1 MSELKVLKLVP
12 IAEAQ
17 AAAAAAAD
25 KAAAAEKKRGTLITS
40 RLVPRPAPKPVA
52 PVEPTPALKLEV
64 QQEPKRTA
72 PPVTQP
78 LRVNEPRR
86 GNKKKRSA
94 SPQAQP
100 VRGERPRLSRE
111 EMVDLYRTMYLS
123 RKLDDKEIQLK
134 NQNKI
139 FFQISGAGHEAILV
153 AAGKLL
159 KPGHDWFYPYYRDRA
174 LCLQLGMTPLEQL
187 LSAVG
192 AEADPNSHGRQ
203 MPSHWGH
210 TKLNIVSQ
218 SSPTGTQLLQAVG
231 CAEAAYRFKLIK
243 ELRSRAS
250 NFRKDEV
257 VYVSIGDGTTSEGEF
272 WEALN
277 TACNL
282 KLPVLFL
289 VEDNGYAISV
299 PVEVQTAGG
308 DVSRLV
314 EKFPNL
320 YLQRCDGTDMLQSLD
335 TMHRAVQYCRSR
347 RGPALIHAKVIRP
360 YSHSL
365 SDDERLYRS
374 EDERAADALRDPVK
388 RFGQLLID
396 ENIADDEQLQKL
408 NADVDALVNEAAD
421 EALASPQPAPETAKL
436 YVYSPDVDPTAKEFD
451 TEEGA
456 ELSGNPGTMV
466 DLINRCLH
474 TEMARDPRI
483 VVFGEDVADCSRE
496 ESLEKVKGK
505 GGVFKVTANLQ
516 RKFGSAR
523 VFNSPLAEANIV
535 GRAIG
540 MATRGLKPVVEIQF
554 FDYIWPAMHQIRNE
568 LAVLRWR
575 SSNDWKSPV
584 VMRVPVGGYL
594 KGGAVYHSQSGVSTF
609 TQIPGLRVIY
619 PSNALDANG
628 LLRTAIRADDPVLFL
643 EHKHLY
649 RQAYNKS
656 QYPPDDF
663 MIPFGKAKTVR
674 EGKDISIIT
683 YGALVQRS
691 VVAAKQAEQQGIS
704 VEIVDLRSLQP
715 YDWNAIT
722 ETVKKT
728 NRVIVAHEDSLS
740 FGYGAEIAARISD
753 ELFEHLDAPVR
764 RVAAMDT
771 FVAYAPQLEDVILPQ
786 VADVAQAIN
795 ELHSY

>member
-1 MSELKVLKLVP
+1 MSDTKVLKLVP
-12 IAEAQ
+12 KGKVKAPEAP
-17 AAAAAAAD
+17 AAAPAPVPVEAAPVE
-25 KAAAAEKKRGTLITS
+25 EKKPQLKTFRPAPIMKIE
-40 RLVPRPAPKPVA
+40 PAPKPKPQAA
-52 PVEPTPALKLEV
+52 PPTPAKPV
-64 QQEPKRTA
+64 AA
-72 PPVTQP
+72 PERRQ
-78 LRVNEPRR
+78 RDKNERR
-86 GNKKKRSA
+86 
-94 SPQAQP
+94 
-100 VRGERPRLSRE
+100 ERRDQPRLSRE
-111 EMVDLYRTMYLS
+111 QLLQMYRTMYLS
-123 RKLDDKEIQLK
+123 RRLDDKEIQLK

-153 AAGKLL
+153 AAGMAL
-159 KPGHDWFYPYYRDRA
+159 KPGYDWFYPYYRDRA

-192 AEADPNSHGRQ
+192 AAKDPNSHGRQ

-231 CAEAAYRFKLIK
+231 CAEAGYRFKLIK
-243 ELRSRAS
+243 ELRKRTS

-257 VYVSIGDGTTSEGEF
+257 VYVSLGDGTSSEGEF

-277 TACNL
+277 SACNL

-289 VEDNGYAISV
+289 LEDNGYAISV

-308 DVSRLV
+308 DVSRLI
-314 EKFPNL
+314 KNFPNL
-320 YLQRCDGTDMLQSLD
+320 YLQRCDGTNALESLAV
-335 TMHRAVQYCRSR
+335 MKRAVQYCREGK
-347 RGPALIHAKVIRP
+347 GPSFVHAKVVRP
-360 YSHSL
+360 YSHSF
-365 SDDERLYRS
+365 SDDEKLYRCADELTADS
-374 EDERAADALRDPVK
+374 ERDPLN
-388 RFGQLLID
+388 RFGAVLID
-396 ENIADDEQLQKL
+396 EKVIDQDGLQKIK
-408 NADVDALVNEAAD
+408 DEIDGIIKEATD
-421 EALASPQPAPETAKL
+421 QALASPQPDPDTVKL
-436 YVYSPDVDPTAKEFD
+436 HVYSPDVDPTAKEFD
-451 TEEGA
+451 TEVGA
-456 ELSGNPGTMV
+456 ELSGNPGTVV

-474 TEMARDPRI
+474 TEMARDARVI
-483 VVFGEDVADCSRE
+483 VFGEDVADCSRE
-496 ESLEKVKGK
+496 EFLGQVKGK

-568 LAVLRWR
+568 LALLRWR
-575 SSNDWKSPV
+575 SGGDWKAPV
-584 VMRVPVGGYL
+584 VIRVPVGGYL

-628 LLRTAIRADDPVLFL
+628 LLRTAIRCDDPVLFL

-674 EGKDISIIT
+674 EGNDLSIIT

-691 VVAAKQAEQQGIS
+691 LVAAKQAEQQGIS
-704 VEIVDLRSLQP
+704 VEVIDLRSLQP
-715 YDWNAIT
+715 YDWNTIT
-722 ETVKKT
+722 ATVQKT
-728 NRVIVAHEDSLS
+728 GKVIVAHEDSLS
-740 FGYGAEIAARISD
+740 FGYGAEIAARIAD
-753 ELFEHLDAPVR
+753 ELFEFLDAPVR
-764 RVAAMDT
+764 RVAATDT
-771 FVAYAPQLEDVILPQ
+771 FVAYAPQLEDIILPQ
-786 VADVAQAIN
+786 VADVAKAIA
-795 ELHSY
+795 ELNNY